1 MYKKREVISS
11 KNKITTFFEKLGF
24 PFRVCIF
31 EGFECKDHKRNSRGD
46 FERVNL
52 CFKVIPINATRFITV
67 QWSGSNIIKVELVP
81 KNIQEHL

>member
-1 MYKKREVISS
+1 VNVDFS
-11 KNKITTFFEKLGF
+11 KSLDFHLEHAFLKALSAKIIKETL
-24 PFRVCIF
+24 
-31 EGFECKDHKRNSRGD
+31 GD

-52 CFKVIPINATRFITV
+52 CFKVIPISATRFITV